1 MDEGEPGPQP
11 EPEGPDGAPA
21 EGEARGRGGP
31 RPPDSE
37 EGPDGAPAE
46 GEEPGPQPERD
57 GPDGALAE
65 CQERLK
71 RSLADYANLER
82 RAESEISSRI
92 EDGVNSVVSDM
103 LSVRDDFVRARDA
116 YSAEGAPTGGLD
128 SVLKNMDALLE
139 GRGVA
144 PIEALGGP
152 FDPNLH
158 EAVSSAPRPDLP
170 EGTVVEEVRR
180 GYKSRNRII
189 RPTLAIISTKEG

>member
-11 EPEGPDGAPA
+11 
-21 EGEARGRGGP
+21 GR
-31 RPPDSE
+31 

-46 GEEPGPQPERD
+46 GEEPGPQPGRD

-71 RSLADYANLER
+71 RSLADYANLQR